1 MDIGFNFLKK
11 LFYLDTKKK
20 VRKFLFVF
28 KCAIKQ
34 PAFLILLNLIV
45 WPTGNDNKIAKIIL
59 KRRFFYILIATC
71 TSKNSLTVF
80 LI

>member
-1 MDIGFNFLKK
+1 MDIGFNFKK
-11 LFYLDTKKK
+11 NYSTLIPKKK

-45 WPTGNDNKIAKIIL
+45 WPTGNDNKIAKNIF
-59 KRRFFYILIATC
+59 KRGFFYILIATC
-71 TSKNSLTVF
+71 TSKN
-80 LI
+80 